1 MKITFFGHSG
11 MSVTSASGTT
21 VVIDPFLSGN
31 EQCNISPKD
40 VKADAIVLSH
50 AHDDH
55 LGDTIEIAKHNNCPV
70 IAVFEL
76 AMILQ
81 NEGVEVHPMN
91 IGGGYDF
98 GDYYVKFTLAFH
110 GSSVAGKDQFAYAG
124 QPAGII
130 LKMDEKTL
138 YHAGDTAL
146 FSDMKL
152 IGELN
157 DIDIAALPIG
167 DNFTM
172 GPADAL
178 LAAQW
183 VKAKHVIPIHYD
195 TFPVIAQDA
204 SAFAKQLEKHDI
216 QGHPLKIGESFT
228 LQN

>member
-11 MSVTSASGTT
+11 MSVTSESGTT

-55 LGDTIEIAKHNNCPV
+55 LGDTFEIAKHNNCPV

-98 GDYYVKFTLAFH
+98 GDYYVKFTL
-110 GSSVAGKDQFAYAG
+110 
-124 QPAGII
+124 
-130 LKMDEKTL
+130 
-138 YHAGDTAL
+138 
-146 FSDMKL
+146 
-152 IGELN
+152 
-157 DIDIAALPIG
+157 
-167 DNFTM
+167 
-172 GPADAL
+172 
-178 LAAQW
+178 
-183 VKAKHVIPIHYD
+183 
-195 TFPVIAQDA
+195 
-204 SAFAKQLEKHDI
+204 
-216 QGHPLKIGESFT
+216 
-228 LQN
+228 